1 MRVLV
6 IEDSTELIQTVAM
19 TFELRWTEAEL
30 ISTSYGQKGVELA
43 KEQLADIIIL
53 DLGLPDMD
61 GFEVLRQI
69 RGFSDVPL
77 IILTGR
83 EKEMDKI
90 KGLELG
96 ADDYIV
102 KPFSVGEFLARV
114 KATLRRSQMPVKK
127 VKVGQKPFIRGRLR
141 IDFATREVSV
151 DNKPVKLTR
160 SEYYLLYEL
169 VTNEGRVLSSQVLID
184 KVWGPEHKVDT
195 ESVKVYIK
203 SLRENL
209 EEYPHNPKMILNVG
223 DTDYK
228 FISP

>member
-1 MRVLV
+1 MRVLM

-19 TFELRWTEAEL
+19 TFELRWPEAEL
-30 ISTSYGQKGVELA
+30 ISTSYGKKGVELA
-43 KEQLADIIIL
+43 KEQLVDIIIL

-83 EKEMDKI
+83 MEELDKI

-141 IDFATREVSV
+141 IDFATREVSI
-151 DNKPVKLTR
+151 DNKPVRLTR

-184 KVWGPEHKVDT
+184 KVWGPEHKADT

-209 EEYPHNPKMILNVG
+209 EEYPPYPKMILNVG

>member
-6 IEDSTELIQTVAM
+6 IEDSAELVRVVAL
-19 TFELRWTEAEL
+19 TFELRWPEAEL
-30 ISTSYGQKGVELA
+30 ISTSYGKKGVELA
-43 KEQLADIIIL
+43 KEQLVDIIIL

-83 EKEMDKI
+83 MEELDKI

-141 IDFATREVSV
+141 IDFATREVSI
-151 DNKPVKLTR
+151 DNKPVRLTR

-184 KVWGPEHKVDT
+184 KVWGPEHKADT

-209 EEYPHNPKMILNVG
+209 EEYPSNPKMILNVG

>member
-19 TFELRWTEAEL
+19 TFELRWPEVEL

-83 EKEMDKI
+83 RDELDKI

-151 DNKPVKLTR
+151 DNKPVRLTR